1 MDIKIHEL
9 AAQTGLTAH
18 AIRFY
23 EREGLLDS
31 RHVQREDNNYR
42 QYSDAA
48 IERVSLIKKFQGVGC
63 SLAEL
68 KRILQDQDANR
79 LTHEE
84 IIEWIRDKIRAI
96 ERQKD
101 DLDQM
106 LGTLGR
112 MLEYRMALTNP
123 PEKAQPLGN
132 PPRSE

>member
-18 AIRFY
+18 TIRFY

-48 IERVSLIKKFQGVGC
+48 IERVSLIKNFQGVGC

-68 KRILQDQDANR
+68 KRILQDQDAHR

-112 MLEYRMALTNP
+112 MLEYRMALVNP
-123 PEKAQPLGN
+123 PKRPSL
-132 PPRSE
+132 